1 MTSVTKTLT
10 DIESHNCDMRT
21 SVRTMLYSIL
31 NLNQLDTCVEGLDNQ
46 IPEDFLYGAR
56 M

>member
-21 SVRTMLYSIL
+21 TVRTVLYPVLDL
-31 NLNQLDTCVEGLDNQ
+31 NHLDTRVDGLDNQ
-46 IPEDFLYGAR
+46 IPEDSLC
-56 M
+56 